1 MKSPATDRR
10 TLPVLLA
17 CALVAVLGA
26 FLFYKSGVLPDITA
40 SEVVAPQSPS
50 ATSLPERVAESSDVS
65 VKTTTATT
73 AAAGHLDIATVR
85 GRGYIIGNLIKNIL
99 ANRTVD
105 SSGNGEIDAT
115 LLAEELKKTTPPVDL
130 AQPNPDPRRRAE
142 YLAAILSA
150 ALDQPAGIQQRI
162 ADTLNPFYAR
172 DSDGVR
178 PNRIDRFHIAGMGT
192 EARAALRE
200 VLPPALHAEL
210 DRITPSPKFLT
221 MTASFQDDSILVR
234 KNGRTISNN
243 GGGIL
248 ELYTDGSTD
257 FTFTTPDA
265 VIVDGDSIEMMV
277 GSQVVEFEGFINY
290 GSPVQGVQGNIIP
303 LKNGITFNLSPSVK

>member
-10 TLPVLLA
+10 TFSVLLA
-17 CALVAVLGA
+17 CAVFANLGA
-26 FLFYKSGVLPDITA
+26 FLFYKTGVLPDITA
-40 SEVVAPQSPS
+40 AEVVAPQSPS

-73 AAAGHLDIATVR
+73 AAAGHLDVATVR

-115 LLAEELKKTTPPVDL
+115 LLAEELKNTTPPVDL

-178 PNRIDRFHIAGMGT
+178 PNRIDRFHIAGMGA

-200 VLPPALHAEL
+200 VLPQALHAEL

-221 MTASFQDDSILVR
+221 MAASFQDDSIR
-234 KNGRTISNN
+234 ENESTFWNN
-243 GGGIL
+243 GGIL
-248 ELYTDGSTD
+248 GLYTDGSTD
-257 FTFTTPDA
+257 FTGPNVFIFD
-265 VIVDGDSIEMMV
+265 DGYTIGMTLAP
-277 GSQVVEFEGFINY
+277 QVVEFEGFINY
-290 GSPVQGVQGNIIP
+290 GSPIQGVQGNIVP
-303 LKNGITFNLSPSVK
+303 LKEGFTLNITPSVK